1 MNDNE
6 IKNKF
11 ELSMKEAREGN
22 KKFHWNMAIFAGASL
37 TLLLSFID
45 KSKPI
50 IDCFTKSLL
59 TWSIMSL
66 LISLISSP
74 LVNFLSDQITSYF
87 AQSERVWV
95 SDNKIAIKFHN
106 NAAYLTK
113 TRAVLIY
120 SSMFCAL
127 AGLLFLVIAIYRV
140 YLK

>member
-50 IDCFTKSLL
+50 KASGFFNLTFILSFCGLTTSANIRLTTSL
-59 TWSIMSL
+59 SV
-66 LISLISSP
+66 P
-74 LVNFLSDQITSYF
+74 
-87 AQSERVWV
+87 E
-95 SDNKIAIKFHN
+95 
-106 NAAYLTK
+106 
-113 TRAVLIY
+113 
-120 SSMFCAL
+120 
-127 AGLLFLVIAIYRV
+127 
-140 YLK
+140 